1 MPPRRNGKHWEQ
13 LLQKTDLEFLLS
25 GKKGDRPVEARLV
38 DFVWRSRQSLG
49 RGLAIFHR
57 SRFNAAPPAA
67 FPAKSAAATLSILF
81 LSLLHYQGEGGLFWH
96 IWVLPLK
103 NFNSLMFLFFCST
116 SPWWGV
122 PTPAVVPSATS
133 CAWPASC
140 WWNTW
145 SLSTRTPMPPGC
157 PVSFTTITFNQH
169 PSPNVPSQSRIFGP

>member
-57 SRFNAAPPAA
+57 SRFDAAPPAA
-67 FPAKSAAATLSILF
+67 FPAKSAAATLLILF

-96 IWVLPLK
+96 IWVLSLK
-103 NFNSLMFLFFCST
+103 NCNSWMFFLQHQSLVGGPNPSCCPICNKLCMTGELLMEHMKFVHKDPNAS
-116 SPWWGV
+116 GV
-122 PTPAVVPSATS
+122 PGEFCNHYMQPAW
-133 CAWPASC
+133 CA
-140 WWNTW
+140 
-145 SLSTRTPMPPGC
+145 
-157 PVSFTTITFNQH
+157 PVL
-169 PSPNVPSQSRIFGP
+169 

>member
-103 NFNSLMFLFFCST
+103 NWNSWMFFFAAPVPGGGSQPQLLSHLQQAVHDRRAVDGTHEVCPQGPQCLRGARWVLQPLHST
-116 SPWWGV
+116 S
-122 PTPAVVPSATS
+122 TLLLMS
-133 CAWPASC
+133 
-140 WWNTW
+140 
-145 SLSTRTPMPPGC
+145 
-157 PVSFTTITFNQH
+157 H
-169 PSPNVPSQSRIFGP
+169 PNRGFLAPK